1 MMKPFIPIFLAV
13 LLMVPLLTPTTTP
26 PITTATSTPTEFH
39 VGKEQ
44 PYTTIQ
50 EAVDA
55 AASGG
60 TIIVHPGTYGGFSVE
75 DKDNVSIIAPEGG
88 VVLHEAI
95 YMADWQEYVFILLWG
110 AENINIENIELDGA
124 AISGT
129 MVNGLGL
136 VDCSV
141 KISDVIVRNIVGSYV
156 GFGIYIGGYEETAS
170 MELSNVIVEN
180 CSMCITIQNAEATI
194 KDCSIDEAAFE
205 GGYGIVVLDNSNVTI
220 KDSEICNCMVE
231 EPELGRAGIALLVGM
246 NEAYEANY
254 GIENERMSSVEIRNC
269 NINNNNF
276 GVAIDVDGDL
286 SANYNNIVESSITG
300 VVKMEGSSVDATY
313 NWWGDPTGPYNSEA
327 NPEGQGIEVTANVIF
342 DPWLHVPIEE
352 LTPEFAVSNLAI
364 SPNEVETGV
373 AVNISVDVEN
383 IGYLEGTYSI
393 PLKINGATVD
403 TKDVTLG
410 IGEAET
416 VIFTLTKDTAGS
428 YDIEVDGTTGSI
440 TFTTPPAS
448 PKEEGQ
454 VDRGCIIA
462 TSTFGSTLAPEV
474 QFLRTFREETV
485 YSTFAGT
492 SFMAV
497 FNTFYYSWSPTVA
510 AQIWQSESL
519 QSFGRVLIS
528 PLLGILHVSTV
539 VNSVFSFSPELGIL
553 ITGLVASSLIGLVY
567 FFPVTLIP
575 LAVARKYRKT
585 IAKASNLKPLSI
597 PWVASLGLIALSGV
611 LSSPILMMIGTGML
625 VVFTIALI
633 AGTLALKTARF
644 ILTSGEKCKFPTHG

>member
-1 MMKPFIPIFLAV
+1 MKVKRILLATV
-13 LLMVPLLTPTTTP
+13 VALMVLMLATPGALVNASP
-26 PITTATSTPTEFH
+26 AEFH
-39 VGKEQ
+39 VGAGQ

-55 AASGG
+55 ASSGG

-88 VVLHEAI
+88 VVLHEAM
-95 YMADWQEYVFILLWG
+95 YMADWQEYAFILVWG

-205 GGYGIVVLDNSNVTI
+205 GGCGITVLDNSNVTI
-220 KDSEICNCMVE
+220 EDSEICNCMVE

-254 GIENERMSSVEIRNC
+254 GIEDERMSSVEIRNC

-276 GVAIDVDGDL
+276 GVAVDVDGDL
-286 SANYNNIVESSITG
+286 SANYNNIVESSIAG

-313 NWWGDPTGPYNSEA
+313 NWWGDPTGPHNSEA
-327 NPEGQGIEVTANVIF
+327 NPEGQGIEVTDNVNF
-342 DPWLHVPIEE
+342 DPWLPVPVEE

-364 SPNEVETGV
+364 SPNEVETGE

-403 TKDVTLG
+403 AKDVTLG

-416 VIFTLTKDTAGS
+416 VVFTLTKDTAGS

-474 QFLRTFREETV
+474 QFLRTFREETD

-497 FNTFYYSWSPTVA
+497 FNQFYYSWSPAVA
-510 AQIWQSESL
+510 SQIWQSEPL
-519 QSFGRVLIS
+519 QAVGRVLIS
-528 PLLGILHVSTV
+528 PLLGILHVSTM
-539 VNSVFSFSPELGIL
+539 VNSAFSFNSELAIVL
-553 ITGLVASSLIGLVY
+553 TGLVASSLIGAVY
-567 FFPVTLIP
+567 FIPITTGALYAVKCKRKSLPKVGKLTPLLIPWAISLTLIY
-575 LAVARKYRKT
+575 LGEVMT
-585 IAKASNLKPLSI
+585 STMLLMAST
-597 PWVASLGLIALSGV
+597 GV
-611 LSSPILMMIGTGML
+611 F
-625 VVFTIALI
+625 VVFTIALV
-633 AGTLALKTARF
+633 AGTIALK
-644 ILTSGEKCKFPTHG
+644 ILQLSDLNNGSGKLIVER